1 MVEAPSRRT
10 VAALTVAVAWP
21 AFLPPLTLFLSWSRV
36 SISAPVAAVIVVAAL
51 FLAVLLAR
59 AAGAGARPSTVRFD
73 PYAGVALLLVAAVA
87 THHLVLTWHRPVLD
101 WDGLYYH
108 VPAVHEW
115 LRAGRV
121 VWIEGIDD
129 VPFVNGYPMAL
140 ETMGLLL
147 VRLLDHDRWLD
158 ALNLLLWPAGALGLA
173 LTARVWGARRPW
185 PAIAAVSFLAV
196 PAWHLGSTTAYVDVG
211 LAAATCA
218 FVGVTAWRL
227 RGADHVGAALLWGA
241 ATGLVAG
248 VKGTGLLIAALGVAL
263 LVVDVLG
270 RSPARRPAAL
280 RALGLGVAV
289 LLVVGG
295 PWPLRALLHTGN
307 PVHPVELR
315 LGAKVLAPGTDAHAA
330 AALSTPEDVAD
341 LPAPLRPLAV
351 WARPFR
357 AVEVYD
363 QAEGL
368 GPVWTLGALPA
379 LLVLAAT
386 RRRREVLGPIALGA
400 LLLVSQPAPW
410 WSRLTLWMLALGLPA
425 IAAVASR
432 PWGRKRSI
440 AVRTVAGLVLLSG
453 AFVGLR
459 AVEADA
465 ARGRSD
471 GGYVDAIRYYFP
483 ELAAHPRLDEALA
496 AEVIG
501 RTRWSREGSLLGG
514 ALAHPAGRRTVI
526 RIDDPADAPDALR
539 WILWDLAAAG
549 EPPAPTTSGW
559 RPLGGPR
566 SGFLLLERTPA
577 RTP

>member
-1 MVEAPSRRT
+1 
-10 VAALTVAVAWP
+10 
-21 AFLPPLTLFLSWSRV
+21 
-36 SISAPVAAVIVVAAL
+36 
-51 FLAVLLAR
+51 
-59 AAGAGARPSTVRFD
+59 
-73 PYAGVALLLVAAVA
+73 
-87 THHLVLTWHRPVLD
+87 
-101 WDGLYYH
+101 
-108 VPAVHEW
+108 
-115 LRAGRV
+115 
-121 VWIEGIDD
+121 
-129 VPFVNGYPMAL
+129 
-140 ETMGLLL
+140 
-147 VRLLDHDRWLD
+147 
-158 ALNLLLWPAGALGLA
+158 
-173 LTARVWGARRPW
+173 
-185 PAIAAVSFLAV
+185 
-196 PAWHLGSTTAYVDVG
+196 
-211 LAAATCA
+211 
-218 FVGVTAWRL
+218 
-227 RGADHVGAALLWGA
+227 
-241 ATGLVAG
+241 
-248 VKGTGLLIAALGVAL
+248 
-263 LVVDVLG
+263 
-270 RSPARRPAAL
+270 
-280 RALGLGVAV
+280 
-289 LLVVGG
+289 
-295 PWPLRALLHTGN
+295 
-307 PVHPVELR
+307 
-315 LGAKVLAPGTDAHAA
+315 
-330 AALSTPEDVAD
+330 
-341 LPAPLRPLAV
+341 
-351 WARPFR
+351 
-357 AVEVYD
+357 
-363 QAEGL
+363 
-368 GPVWTLGALPA
+368 
-379 LLVLAAT
+379 
-386 RRRREVLGPIALGA
+386 VLGPIALGA